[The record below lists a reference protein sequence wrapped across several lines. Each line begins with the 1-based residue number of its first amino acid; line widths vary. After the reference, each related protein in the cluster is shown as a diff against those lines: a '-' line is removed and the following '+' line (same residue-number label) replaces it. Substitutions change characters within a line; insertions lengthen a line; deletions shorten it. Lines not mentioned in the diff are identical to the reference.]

1 MGQLFFQTVT
11 TGVGLKRVAQ
21 TLGEAQIE
29 RRGVAP
35 ASWMNL
41 FGRAVNSGAGAG
53 SGLPLG
59 LPDDKLPWYWLVA
72 VEQLLIQGLPPG

>member
-1 MGQLFFQTVT
+1 VTQLFFQTVT
-11 TGVGLKRVAQ
+11 TGVGLKHVAE
-21 TLGEAQIE
+21 TLGEAQID

-35 ASWMNL
+35 ALWMTQ
-41 FGRAVNSGAGAG
+41 FGRAINMGAGAQD
-53 SGLPLG
+53 GLPLG